1 MVLLRPSLAITNTSG
16 VLFSKTEIKKMKLE
30 ELYKDIIGVV
40 CDVTG
45 LVEADILASNREECA
60 DARYL
65 LVMALS
71 KMLTDHEIGRFINR
85 TQQGVSFIR
94 SNRQKLR
101 KWTVASNWKVI
112 SKYIASNY
120 FICK

>member
-16 VLFSKTEIKKMKLE
+16 VLFSKTEIKMKLE

-45 LVEADILASNREECA
+45 LVEADILSSNKEECA

-65 LVMALS
+65 LVLALS

-85 TQQGVSFIR
+85 TRQGVSFIR

-101 KWTVASNWKVI
+101 KWTVAINWKVI

>member
-1 MVLLRPSLAITNTSG
+1 
-16 VLFSKTEIKKMKLE
+16 MKLE
-30 ELYKDIIGVV
+30 ELYKDII
-40 CDVTG
+40 G

-65 LVMALS
+65 LVLALS

-85 TQQGVSFIR
+85 TRQGVSFIR

>member
-1 MVLLRPSLAITNTSG
+1 
-16 VLFSKTEIKKMKLE
+16 MKLE

-85 TQQGVSFIR
+85 TRQGVSFIR
-94 SNRQKLR
+94 SIKG
-101 KWTVASNWKVI
+101 S
-112 SKYIASNY
+112 
-120 FICK
+120 ICVSQERGEEFSCKAKGRDR

>member
-1 MVLLRPSLAITNTSG
+1 MIV
-16 VLFSKTEIKKMKLE
+16 E
-30 ELYKDIIGVV
+30 ELYKDIMNVV
-40 CDVTG
+40 CETTG
-45 LVEADILASNREECA
+45 VSESDILHNNREECA

-65 LVMALS
+65 LVLALS
-71 KMLTDHEIGRFINR
+71 KMPTDNEIGRFIHR
-85 TQQGVSFIR
+85 TRQGVSFIR
-94 SNRQKLR
+94 FNKEKMN

>member
-1 MVLLRPSLAITNTSG
+1 
-16 VLFSKTEIKKMKLE
+16 MKLE

-65 LVMALS
+65 LVLALS

-85 TQQGVSFIR
+85 TRQGVSFIR
-94 SNRQKLR
+94 SNRQELR

-112 SKYIASNY
+112 SKHIASNY

>member
-85 TQQGVSFIR
+85 TRQGVSFIR

-112 SKYIASNY
+112 SKYIASN
-120 FICK
+120 

>member
-1 MVLLRPSLAITNTSG
+1 M
-16 VLFSKTEIKKMKLE
+16 KKE
-30 ELYKDIIGVV
+30 ELYRDISEMV
-40 CDVTG
+40 CGVTG
-45 LVEADILASNREECA
+45 ICYTDMIHCNREECA

-65 LVMALS
+65 LVLALS
-71 KMLTDHEIGRFINR
+71 KILTDSEIGELIHR
-85 TQQGVSFIR
+85 TRQGVSFIR
-94 SNRQKLR
+94 FNKEKMG